1 MSKPP
6 LDGLPAAGMLPEGGW
21 AAQATGGV
29 APTRWSALLFKPAAW
44 IPVLIL
50 QTALA
55 LRGDGP
61 ISTDE
66 ATYLVA
72 GHQLWES
79 YLGGPSADNFGTYF
93 SGIPGLYPVFGAAI
107 DQVAGIDGARFFSLL
122 CMLLVNMCLYLISV
136 RLFGRTVAVFASLLF
151 ALSSSASFLGW
162 YATFDAPSLA
172 LLAVATLL
180 AFQAAERMDVRRL
193 LAIGVLLLLAVAVK
207 YVALEYVPA
216 VIGLLVI
223 RSYRFAGTR
232 QLLIKLAVVAA
243 AGIGTAALTVTVMSP
258 NNWIGLLSTSS
269 AGRRILNQADR
280 LDVLWTGVSYIGLW
294 LLFSLIGLIIC
305 WAQCRF
311 RWESVLM
318 FCTGLL
324 PIATHVVLTEATSL
338 HKHTAFGFFFAAP
351 LAGLAVATAFSFG
364 RLGSTRANA
373 LAVAPALPAI
383 EASTGGGGTGGGGT
397 EVDGAEVGGTEPVA
411 PRPTVRRRTALG
423 ASVPILAAV
432 LLFAMLGTGMA
443 TASTMKFGW
452 PEQDTV
458 VAAIDP
464 YVTSSGR
471 YLTDSAGIPSYL
483 FADRTEPYQWTSPWY
498 FEYPTDGQELTG
510 DAALQR
516 AISDKYFDLIAYRP
530 QTFTDAQRQLLLPSI
545 EANYQVVSQVN
556 YDDGKSWYV
565 WVRT

>member
-1 MSKPP
+1 MSKHQLKSQP
-6 LDGLPAAGMLPEGGW
+6 AGMLPESES
-21 AAQATGGV
+21 AAVVADGV

-79 YLGGPSADNFGTYF
+79 YLGGPPAENFGTYF

-122 CMLLVNMCLYLISV
+122 CMLLVNMCLYLISA
-136 RLFGRTVAVFASLLF
+136 RMFGRTVAVFASLLF

-180 AFQAAERMDVRRL
+180 AFQAAEQVDVRRL
-193 LAIGVLLLLAVAVK
+193 LAIGVLLVLAAAVK

-232 QLLIKLAVVAA
+232 QLLIKLALVAA
-243 AGIGTAALTVTVMSP
+243 AAMGTAALTVTVMSS

-269 AGRRILNQADR
+269 SGRRILNQADR
-280 LDVLWTGVSYIGLW
+280 LDVLWTGVSYVGLW
-294 LLFSLIGLIIC
+294 LLFSLVGLVIC
-305 WAQCRF
+305 WTQRRF

-338 HKHTAFGFFFAAP
+338 HKHTAFGLFFAAP
-351 LAGLAVATAFSFG
+351 LAGLAMATAFSFG

-373 LAVAPALPAI
+373 LAVAPVAA
-383 EASTGGGGTGGGGT
+383 ASAGVVPVPDGNTRGGET
-397 EVDGAEVGGTEPVA
+397 EVAGTEPSA
-411 PRPTVRRRTALG
+411 SRPTVRRRTALG
-423 ASVPILAAV
+423 ASVPITAAV

-452 PEQDTV
+452 PEQDSV
-458 VAAIDP
+458 VTAIDP

-498 FEYPTDGQELTG
+498 FE
-510 DAALQR
+510 
-516 AISDKYFDLIAYRP
+516 
-530 QTFTDAQRQLLLPSI
+530 LP
-545 EANYQVVSQVN
+545 N
-556 YDDGKSWYV
+556 
-565 WVRT
+565 